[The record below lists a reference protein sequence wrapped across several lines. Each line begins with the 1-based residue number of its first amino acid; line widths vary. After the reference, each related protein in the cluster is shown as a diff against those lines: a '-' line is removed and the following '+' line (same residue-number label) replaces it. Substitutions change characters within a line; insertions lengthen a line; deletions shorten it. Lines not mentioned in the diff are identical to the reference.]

1 MPAAKRGAGSTG
13 PLEAPPQRRF
23 VMVQVDEEQ
32 RQSLDKLRA
41 AFKEG
46 RQDLHDALRR
56 LATEPDLF
64 ELLEKARKASPKL

>member
-32 RQSLDKLRA
+32 RQSLDA
-41 AFKEG
+41 A
-46 RQDLHDALRR
+46 AR
-56 LATEPDLF
+56 LAGVPLSTWVRMVALQA
-64 ELLEKARKASPKL
+64 ARKGA